1 MTYSPPQIYGPIIP
15 RTNSNGILSPSLPG
29 LTYTGSGFIGSGTAG
44 ELYCKTP
51 STSSVGTGTTSDIV
65 GQLFLN
71 NYFTPT
77 NINLISCFIPEYYI
91 DMYKNIQPTLNRALN
106 SVTLSS
112 VTGQTYDRY
121 EILTISYDEQSFLT
135 NLSGNTA
142 NAITNLQVNHQI
154 VAGGTTINA
163 DYIFYR
169 KLGRFNMS

>member
-29 LTYTGSGFIGSGTAG
+29 LTYNGSEFIGSGTAG

-51 STSSVGTGTTSDIV
+51 SVTDVVAGTTSDIV

-71 NYFTPT
+71 NYFTPS
-77 NINLISCFIPEYYI
+77 NINLISCFVPEYYI
-91 DMYKNIQPTLNRALN
+91 DTNKNVQPTLNRALG
-106 SVTLSS
+106 SVTFSS
-112 VTGQTYDRY
+112 ISGETFDRY
-121 EILTISYDEQSFLT
+121 EILTISYDELAFLT

-142 NAITNLQVNHQI
+142 NGITNLQINHQI

-169 KLGRFNMS
+169 KLGRLAQ